1 MKTKFQLG
9 DYIGMHK
16 EVESSEQCFLCGK
29 ELKETN
35 VELKVALT
43 ENLTLISADE
53 VNSLSYG
60 TDWSPRV
67 GNECAKRFP
76 KESLFEVVL
85 I

>member
-9 DYIGMHK
+9 QYIARNE
-16 EVESSEQCFLCGK
+16 EVESSDQCHLCGK

-35 VELKVALT
+35 VELRVALT
-43 ENLTLISADE
+43 ENLQIISADE
-53 VNSLSYG
+53 VNSLPYG

-76 KESLFEVVL
+76 AESLFEVVL